1 MGRKK
6 FTQPKIWQI
15 FLKTI
20 SSKWFF
26 ISITIFFFAEMAWI
40 ALSAIYPM
48 LFDEEYHLGI
58 IDIYARQISPF
69 INSQPTEA
77 SFHGDITRY
86 GSYLFHYLMSFPY
99 RFISIFTDDLPTKI
113 IAMRFICICIV
124 IGGFVFWRNV
134 LVRFGVSKALAHIV
148 LFIFTLIPLIPFA
161 LSQINYDSLAFFCIP
176 LIFYLAIRSTEAG
189 KRQSL
194 WIIYFIGV
202 SALASLVKFTILPI
216 ALGAAIYISIFI
228 YKKDGKKILKKQ
240 IDIFKKLSKNTKIIS
255 LIFLSLA
262 LFLFIERY
270 GVNLVSYHAI
280 EPKCHKVQ
288 SIESCMEYTVWRRD
302 TTWKEANDKKGEPRD
317 SALNYTT
324 TYWVP
329 HIFNDFF
336 VTAAF
341 VYKEPRQL
349 EIRYLPSGPGSMQSS
364 AGSQVLRYGGWA
376 VLAMSIIAVILSSR
390 YLWLKY
396 RHLSLITAVIL
407 VIYMFSLWIRNYTD
421 YLSIGA
427 GTAAQGRYFIPLLIP
442 VFAVVAISFNHIFK
456 RIWQKTIFIII
467 CILLLSQGGG
477 VMNYML
483 YSNSKWYWPDGNS
496 LITSVNKSAQK
507 FLRVFIRF

>member
-1 MGRKK
+1 MVRKK
-6 FTQPKIWQI
+6 STQYKIWQF

-26 ISITIFFFAEMAWI
+26 ISITTFFFIEMAWI

-99 RFISIFTDDLPTKI
+99 RTISIFTDDLPTKI
-113 IAMRFICICIV
+113 IAMRFICIGIV

-134 LVRFGVSKALAHIV
+134 LIRFGVSKSLTHIV
-148 LFIFTLIPLIPFA
+148 LFIFTLIPLVPFT
-161 LSQINYDSLAFFCIP
+161 LSQINYDSLVFLCVP
-176 LIFYLAIRSTEAG
+176 LIFYLATRSTETE
-189 KRQSL
+189 KRQPL
-194 WIIYFIGV
+194 WIIYFVGV

-216 ALGAAIYISIFI
+216 AFGTAIYILISL
-228 YKKDGKKILKKQ
+228 YQKDGKKIFKKQ
-240 IDIFKKLSKNTKIIS
+240 IDVFKKLPKNIKIIS

-280 EPKCHKVQ
+280 EPKCHKIH
-288 SIESCMEYTVWRRD
+288 SRESCMEYTVWRRD
-302 TTWKEANDKKGEPRD
+302 TTWKEANDKKNKPRND
-317 SALNYTT
+317 ALTYTT
-324 TYWVP
+324 TYWAP

-336 VTAAF
+336 ITAAF
-341 VYKEPRQL
+341 IYKEPRQF
-349 EIRYLPSGPGSMQSS
+349 EIRYLPSGPGSMQTSV
-364 AGSQVLRYGGWA
+364 GNKVLRYGGWA
-376 VLAMSIIAVILSSR
+376 MLAMSIIAVILSSR
-390 YLWLKY
+390 YLWREY
-396 RHLSLITAVIL
+396 RHLSLITATIL
-407 VIYMFSLWIRNYTD
+407 AIYIFSLWIRNYTD
-421 YLSIGA
+421 YLNIGA

-442 VFAVVAISFNHIFK
+442 IFAVVAISFDHIFK
-456 RIWQKTIFIII
+456 KIWQKTIFIII
-467 CILLLSQGGG
+467 CALLLSQGGG
-477 VMNYML
+477 AMNYIL
-483 YSNSKWYWPDGNS
+483 YSNSKWYWPDNNS